1 MTLATSAARLNVTD
15 RLLFIVSSLILAAAG
30 AMAALNAAG
39 YSSLP
44 ARSFCWSRILLDRDC
59 PGCGL
64 SRSFIATA
72 LGDLP
77 GAFLLNPIGPL
88 LFAIVVVIFV
98 TRVAKW
104 RGLRWPRSA
113 DTALAIVTVV
123 ILLARTAWFYLR
135 G

>member
-1 MTLATSAARLNVTD
+1 MTPATSPARSNVTD

-30 AMAALNAAG
+30 AMAALTAAG
-39 YSSLP
+39 HSPLP
-44 ARSFCWSRILLDRDC
+44 AGSFCWSRILLDRDC

-64 SRSFIATA
+64 SRSFIAMA
-72 LGDLP
+72 LGDLSR
-77 GAFLLNPIGPL
+77 AFQLNPIGPL
-88 LFAIVVVIFV
+88 LFAILILIFV

-104 RGLRWPRSA
+104 RGLRWPRFV
-113 DTALAIVTVV
+113 DTALAMVTLV